1 MNKAKSTFKSW
12 IGKYWFHTVSWILI
26 GLIIFYT
33 SPLVGPVEWVRS
45 IDMLCVIEYVILYYF
60 TSLYLLPMLKNKQVI
75 KGGLILFVIITVFV
89 GHIYLIWT
97 ELFPLV
103 GITDLRG
110 LVEGE
115 KLVVNI
121 VVNFLIIF
129 YAGVGYF
136 FQGESKRKMKQNLEL
151 EKMKLD
157 AEKKRL
163 SAENERIELEKA
175 LTAKERMLLKK
186 QWNEHATYNFFN
198 SLYYRVYE
206 KVPEAGEA
214 IVLYS
219 DFLEYSLRQ
228 KPGQNSLLKNE
239 IEHIETYIKIEKIL
253 KKGVSVEFNHHG
265 SVHEVYIAPLSL
277 YSFVENA
284 FKHGVVND
292 PRNPIVI
299 EVSVENQV
307 INFSVV
313 NRKRKSKRRVRSSKV
328 GHDNLVKML
337 ELSYPNQHKL
347 TIEEDQ
353 ETYTAKLTIILDN
366 ALATS
371 LKKDTSDQ
379 THSTHDKLHIN

>member
-1 MNKAKSTFKSW
+1 MNIAKPTFKNW
-12 IGKYWFHTVSWILI
+12 VEEYWFHFASWMLI
-26 GLIIFYT
+26 GSIILYT
-33 SPLVGPVEWVRS
+33 SPLAGPVGWVRAV
-45 IDMLCVIEYVILYYF
+45 DMLCVIEYMALYYF
-60 TSLYLLPMLKNKQVI
+60 TSLYLLPILRNKQ
-75 KGGLILFVIITVFV
+75 LIRGSLMLFVVITVFV

-103 GITDLRG
+103 GISDLRG
-110 LVEGE
+110 FEEGE

-121 VVNFLIIF
+121 LVNFLIIF

-136 FQGESKRKMKQNLEL
+136 FQGESKRKIKQNLEL

-175 LTAKERMLLKK
+175 LTAKERILLKK

-198 SLYYRVYE
+198 SLYYRVFE

-214 IVLYS
+214 IILYS

-228 KPGQNSLLKNE
+228 KPGQNSLLQNE
-239 IEHIETYIKIEKIL
+239 IDHIKTYIQIQKIL
-253 KKGVSVEFNHHG
+253 KKGVSVEFIQHG
-265 SVHEVYIAPLSL
+265 LVDEVYIAPLSL

-292 PRNPIVI
+292 PRNPIFI
-299 EVSVENQV
+299 EISVDNQV

-313 NRKRKSKRRVRSSKV
+313 NRKSKRRVRSSKV

-347 TIEEDQ
+347 VIEDDEQ
-353 ETYTAKLTIILDN
+353 TYTAKLTIIPDN
-366 ALATS
+366 ALAKS
-371 LKKDTSDQ
+371 LQKDTIDQ
-379 THSTHDKLHIN
+379 NHANHDKLHIY